1 MLGFALI
8 LNKYVMIPILGGGGG
23 PSSKP
28 LSKPM
33 GVKTRNV

>member
-8 LNKYVMIPILGGGGG
+8 LNKYVMIPILGGGG